1 MLPDVVMDSHPDIYN
16 VAIVHWKSTRD
27 ALSRAIDEFLAASH
41 TLQEILA
48 LPSHT
53 PGSYHSLTQMIVS
66 VNSELDSIRLDAEK
80 LARAHLSL
88 SRERNRSEALV
99 PVHRLPQEILST
111 MMIAACARLTRS
123 DREYDNQRYSSPFT
137 LSSVCSSWRQVALN
151 TPRIWSFI
159 DVIAESQTPRD
170 DTYRLPMLLVE
181 RSGNAP
187 LYLSVWDDTNPRI
200 KDIRA
205 LNNSEL
211 QDLIDFLEPLM
222 PRVCVL
228 DIASYEPPTEII
240 PDILAMWVENH
251 SPHLRKSLYV
261 QDFYL
266 KNLDAYEVGA
276 TPDTPLSEV
285 QFNEFFQSINRLVA
299 QSCSI
304 SPTLT
309 GNAGLVD
316 LHLKDIDESYALAQT
331 TLARLLYQCPNL
343 ETLVL
348 LDCWVNESETTPNPV
363 PLMKLKSISLEFYDE
378 PDSITHVL
386 PLLGASSNLLDVSL
400 SWANT
405 PQFILDARSF
415 FQRTRI
421 LRLYAATNG
430 HDDNGLSPVALLC
443 PLPYLEELVITRFD
457 LHNEEPLTTLSI
469 GMGSD
474 LWPRLH
480 TLYLNN
486 SKTDPGFV
494 SKLVKLAPSLQ
505 FLYCYQLFRT
515 CNEEDLSDD
524 ELESFQRLMAQGA
537 PHISFQDRE
546 PPRRAW
552 VFVCGG

>member
-1 MLPDVVMDSHPDIYN
+1 MDTHPDIYTQ
-16 VAIVHWKSTRD
+16 AARHWKLARD
-27 ALSRAIDEFLAASH
+27 ALSHAIDDFLDASDN
-41 TLQEILA
+41 LYNVLA
-48 LPSHT
+48 IPSHT
-53 PGSYHSLTQMIVS
+53 PTSYHSLTQTFLSID
-66 VNSELDSIRLDAEK
+66 SELRLLRMDVDK
-80 LARAHLSL
+80 LAQTHLAL
-88 SRERNRSEALV
+88 CRERNKSKTLV

-170 DTYRLPMLLVE
+170 DTYRLPALLVE

-187 LYLSVWDDTNPRI
+187 LYFSVRDDTNPRI

-285 QFNEFFQSINRLVA
+285 QFNEFFQSVNRLVA

-331 TLARLLYQCPNL
+331 TLARLLSQCPNL

-400 SWANT
+400 SWGNT
-405 PQFILDARSF
+405 PQFILEAKSF
-415 FQRTRI
+415 FKRTRI

-430 HDDNGLSPVALLC
+430 DGDNGLSPVALLC
-443 PLPYLEELVITRFD
+443 PLPYLEELVISRFD
-457 LHNEEPLTTLSI
+457 LYSEEPLTTLSI
-469 GMGSD
+469 NMGSN

-480 TLYLNN
+480 TLYLND

-515 CNEEDLSDD
+515 HREDDLSDD

-537 PHISFQDRE
+537 PHISFQDHE